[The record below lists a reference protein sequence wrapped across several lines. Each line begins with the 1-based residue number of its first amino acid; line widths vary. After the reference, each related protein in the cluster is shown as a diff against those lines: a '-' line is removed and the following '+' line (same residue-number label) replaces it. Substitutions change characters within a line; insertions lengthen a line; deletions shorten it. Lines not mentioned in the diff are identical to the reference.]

1 MSAAQQRDGATDQ
14 DVIRVWIEGVGIV
27 APGLASWP
35 QAAAVLRGDEAY
47 AAVPTVVPAPE
58 VLPPAERRRASRIV
72 KATLAAGLQACQMA
86 GRDPASLPNVF
97 ASSGGDG
104 HNCHAL
110 CELLA
115 TDDRQISPTRF
126 HNSVHNA
133 ASGYWSIA
141 TGATPAAQ
149 VLGAYD
155 ASFGA
160 GLLEAIVQVETAQA
174 PVLLVAGDSEY
185 PPPLH
190 AKRPIIDTSALALVL
205 SPAPSPRAL
214 AELRLPRR
222 HALAEGAP
230 TALNAVRSG
239 VDASLADVVMGL
251 PPLRGLP
258 LLAAL
263 LGSVGEQVHVYVE
276 LLPPQVL
283 RVSVLPLAQA
293 AHLDATAA

>member
-1 MSAAQQRDGATDQ
+1 MSAL
-14 DVIRVWIEGVGIV
+14 RVWVEGVGIV
-27 APGLASWP
+27 APGLSDWP
-35 QAAAVLRGDEAY
+35 SAAAVLRGEQPY
-47 AAVPTVVPAPE
+47 AAAPTALPAPE
-58 VLPPAERRRASRIV
+58 LLPAAERRRASRIV
-72 KATLAAGLQACQMA
+72 KATLAAGLQACRQA
-86 GRDPASLPNVF
+86 GREPASLANVF

-104 HNCHAL
+104 HNGHAL

-115 TDDRQISPTRF
+115 SGDRQISPTRF

-160 GLLEAIVQVETAQA
+160 GLLEAMTQVEAGGQ

-190 AKRPIIDTSALALVL
+190 AKRPIQDTAALALVL
-205 SPAPSPRAL
+205 APEPGAGAL
-214 AELRLPRR
+214 AELRLSRRGAFADGTPTPLQDVAPR
-222 HALAEGAP
+222 ADAVLAA
-230 TALNAVRSG
+230 G
-239 VDASLADVVMGL
+239 VAAM
-251 PPLRGLP
+251 PPMRGLP

-263 LGSVGEQVHVYVE
+263 LGAPGQCRSVAVE
-276 LLPPQVL
+276 VLPPQVL
-283 RVSVLPLAQA
+283 RVDVVPLA
-293 AHLDATAA
+293 